1 MSGNLSANAIIDE
14 VLRGVAVAAVY
25 RGIVEGKPV
34 LSQGTL
40 AFGMRLA
47 GANVVYSVA
56 RPVVNQVLPD
66 AIKLPNGK

>member
-1 MSGNLSANAIIDE
+1 MSGVSANMIVDE

-34 LSQGTL
+34 LSMGSIQ
-40 AFGMRLA
+40 FGLRLA

-56 RPVVNQVLPD
+56 RPVVNQVLPSQL
-66 AIKLPNGK
+66 KLPNGK

>member
-1 MSGNLSANAIIDE
+1 MSNLSANAIIDE

-25 RGIVEGKPV
+25 RGVVENKPII
-34 LSQGTL
+34 SMGTL
-40 AFGMRLA
+40 NFGIRLA